1 MATRGRKPKPT
12 ALKALEGNPGKR
24 PLNEH
29 EPVPPKATLR
39 CPAWLEAEAKKEWK
53 RLIIFIKQIVLK
65 QVHTMFFKQ
74 FPIGIDNL
82 AHRFPCETPKF
93 MVA

>member
-29 EPVPPKATLR
+29 EPMPPKATLR
-39 CPAWLEAEAKKEWK
+39 CPAWLEAEAKKGMEAACS
-53 RLIIFIKQIVLK
+53 I
-65 QVHTMFFKQ
+65 
-74 FPIGIDNL
+74 P
-82 AHRFPCETPKF
+82 
-93 MVA
+93 